1 MHWRVRGTWK
11 LSPRRIIRGKYGI
24 IQNLATEFF
33 LRSLNAEDINGSLK
47 VLTSLTFRRVLFFP
61 WGNNQKECSSA
72 YIEAIPLPDAPS
84 DWYVCAQF
92 AIVIYNPTNP
102 KKHRETSASHRFYCN
117 ETDWGFTQYLNIR
130 QSYQRSAHTNETPI
144 AKGGNDTNI
153 TAYVRVVKDPTGV
166 LWHSYRDYDS
176 RRMTGY
182 AGLRNQGATCYM
194 NSLLQS
200 LYFTNAFR
208 KVPSFQ
214 S

>member
-1 MHWRVRGTWK
+1 M
-11 LSPRRIIRGKYGI
+11 
-24 IQNLATEFF
+24 
-33 LRSLNAEDINGSLK
+33 NAQDINGTPSLSAP
-47 VLTSLTFRRVLFFP
+47 LTCRRVLFFP
-61 WGNNQKECSSA
+61 WGNNQKESSSA
-72 YIEAIPLPDAPS
+72 YIEAMPPPDAPQ

-102 KKHRETSASHRFYCN
+102 KKHRETAASHRFYAG

-166 LWHSYRDYDS
+166 LWHNYRDYDS

-208 KVPSFQ
+208 KVFLSWKIG
-214 S
+214 

>member
-1 MHWRVRGTWK
+1 MVSSK
-11 LSPRRIIRGKYGI
+11 S
-24 IQNLATEFF
+24 LAF
-33 LRSLNAEDINGSLK
+33 
-47 VLTSLTFRRVLFFP
+47 LTSRRVLFFP

-72 YIEAIPLPDAPS
+72 YIEAIPPPDAPS

-102 KKHRETSASHRFYCN
+102 KKHREIAASHRFYAH

-144 AKGGNDTNI
+144 AKGGNDANI
-153 TAYVRVVKDPTGV
+153 TVYVRVVKDPTGV
-166 LWHSYRDYDS
+166 LWHNYRDYDS

-208 KVPSFQ
+208 KVSFFCLGGVDVDCV
-214 S
+214 